1 MIHQLLLKYLKIV
14 QHNEGIEIYYFNF
27 FAFFLN
33 YSFAFLS
40 GLTEGDHIIY
50 INSQNVQNFRSFNDI
65 ISLIKRTFEENG
77 EITLITLTGP
87 AYQVLKRRGG
97 YLESLAFD
105 YQSSSTDQLK
115 PRLCKLKLYN
125 REQDFGFTLQQND
138 YLYVKNI
145 EENSSADIN
154 GLRKNDIILEL
165 NGKIAKNLTIN
176 QIKEITDISKQER
189 KLDILVISIDGYQ
202 FAMKHAIPL
211 NSLLFFVQTKEE
223 QSMITKKNSSIEN
236 FVFDFF

>member
-1 MIHQLLLKYLKIV
+1 LLIILLI
-14 QHNEGIEIYYFNF
+14 F
-27 FAFFLN
+27 
-33 YSFAFLS
+33 S

-50 INSQNVQNFRSFNDI
+50 IDSQNVQNFRSFNDI
-65 ISLIKRTFEENG
+65 TSLIQRTFEENG
-77 EITLITLTGP
+77 IITLITLTGP

-105 YQSSSTDQLK
+105 YQSPTIDPLK

-125 REQDFGFTLQQND
+125 REQDFGFTVQRND

-154 GLRKNDIILEL
+154 GLKTNDIILEL
-165 NGKIAKNLTIN
+165 NGKITQNLTIN
-176 QIKEITDISKQER
+176 QIKEIIEISKQER

-202 FAMKHAIPL
+202 FAIKHAIPL
-211 NSLLFFVQTKEE
+211 NSLLFFVQSKDER
-223 QSMITKKNSSIEN
+223 SKIRKNSLIGILFCRFISSDN
-236 FVFDFF
+236 YQ